1 MADVQKQVDLAFAEL
16 DIVEEMLR
24 PLVSPKTQH
33 EHEDSF
39 RIPITQTEEFQ
50 LFSLL
55 LEQRLNHLK
64 KNIVSTIGADYQR
77 NCIDSAMLMAVTEIR
92 DLSE

>member
-39 RIPITQTEEFQ
+39 RIPITQTEPF
-50 LFSLL
+50 LMK
-55 LEQRLNHLK
+55 RYK
-64 KNIVSTIGADYQR
+64 KVG
-77 NCIDSAMLMAVTEIR
+77 
-92 DLSE
+92 